1 MSSARAASSVDDLPP
16 DSDALEGALNPR
28 ETPELF
34 GHEAAET
41 EFLDAFRRGRMPQAW
56 LIGGPEGV
64 GKATFAWRAAR
75 FVLSRPDPRLPAVER
90 ATNLRVSPDE
100 PAARR
105 IIARAH
111 PDVACLRREWD
122 ARTKKH
128 FTEIRVDDVR
138 KALAMFHHAA
148 GEGGWRV
155 AVIDSADDLN
165 TAGANAL
172 LKMIE
177 EPPPRSLF
185 FILAHRPARVLP
197 TIRSRCRRLTLQPL
211 APEAIVRAVR
221 AQGEDW
227 AEHSDAELMQAAV
240 RACGSVRDAMR
251 LLAQGA
257 LGMAERTEA
266 ELARL
271 PQVDMRRIMALADA
285 VHGREGAESFEILLG
300 AVYDWLDRTV
310 RARAQEPGAAQRLAP
325 FAQVWEKIAAS
336 ARETQAL
343 NLDRRPLVL
352 SIFSDL
358 SDAERASRS

>member
-1 MSSARAASSVDDLPP
+1 MSPRAAASADDLPP
-16 DSDALEGALNPR
+16 DSDALDGALHPR
-28 ETPELF
+28 ANTALF
-34 GHEAAET
+34 GHEAAEA
-41 EFLDAFRRGRMPQAW
+41 EFLEAFRQGRMPQAW
-56 LIGGPEGV
+56 LIGGREGI

-75 FVLSRPDPRLPAVER
+75 FVLARPDPRLPAVAR
-90 ATNLRVSPDE
+90 AHDLFTSEEE

-105 IIARAH
+105 IVARAH

-122 ARTKKH
+122 AKTKKH
-128 FTEIRVDDVR
+128 YTEIRVDDVR
-138 KALAMFHHAA
+138 KTLGMFHHAA
-148 GEGGWRV
+148 GAGGWRV
-155 AVIDSADDLN
+155 AVVDSADDLN

-185 FILAHRPARVLP
+185 FIIAHRPARVLP
-197 TIRSRCRRLTLQPL
+197 TIRSRCRRLTLHPL
-211 APEAIVRAVR
+211 TAEAAAQAIR

-227 AEHSDAELMQAAV
+227 ADHAQDDLLRAAQ
-240 RACGSVRDAMR
+240 RAGGSVGDAMR

-271 PQVDMRRIMALADA
+271 PDMNVRRVMALADA
-285 VHGREGAESFEILLG
+285 SYGRDGQEAFETLLAG
-300 AVYDWLDRTV
+300 VFDWLGRSV
-310 RARAQEPGAAQRLAP
+310 RERAQEPGAVQRLAP
-325 FAQVWEKIAAS
+325 LAQVWEKIAAS

-358 SDAERASRS
+358 SDAVRASRM